1 MLPHGL
7 AELLLPGL
15 GQLQGLSSH
24 LPLRSAPTLLPA
36 SGEPHDNTVSVSECL
51 KMSSRLSC
59 LCTYTHSHVE
69 TPTGLLQLGQPPWT
83 HRPQSLPLPSP
94 QAPRTQQSGT
104 SDLWRPS
111 LAQDPQSSAHQ
122 AWCLA
127 LGKPESREPW
137 GEGPTGVSLGV
148 ARIGL

>member
-59 LCTYTHSHVE
+59 LCTHTHSHVE

-104 SDLWRPS
+104 GGLTVYGGLVWLKTHSHQPIRHGAWP
-111 LAQDPQSSAHQ
+111 LASRRA
-122 AWCLA
+122 
-127 LGKPESREPW
+127 ESP
-137 GEGPTGVSLGV
+137 GVRGQP
-148 ARIGL
+148 G